1 MMAALSVLCC
11 YLSSLTDIRADHAGK
26 LLYTLH
32 KTPQYHIITTL
43 ARGIPALCF
52 QAELCKGQH
61 FTLETSG
68 NECIMPQYV
77 FKCTFNNKGLP
88 LPEARFCLLRNLV

>member
-1 MMAALSVLCC
+1 MAALSVLCC

-61 FTLETSG
+61 FT
-68 NECIMPQYV
+68 N
-77 FKCTFNNKGLP
+77 F
-88 LPEARFCLLRNLV
+88 RNQWK